1 MLILLLLFIG
11 LLFVS
16 IGWIK
21 SNQSCPAPIVE
32 YRYVPRTFKEE
43 QENPTKVSEIFE
55 DMFNQ
60 DTPWMN
66 PNSID

>member
-11 LLFVS
+11 ILFVS

-43 QENPTKVSEIFE
+43 QENPTKVSEIFD
-55 DMFNQ
+55 DMFNKSS
-60 DTPWMN
+60 PWIE
-66 PNSID
+66 PNSVD